1 MRFVSIQKN
10 RQITLGINTEDGIL
24 DVSAA
29 LSRLPT
35 AGIPTDPM
43 EVIRMNQQ
51 EREKLLQFVSR
62 AAQSSEEGW
71 FVKEEEIEFGPC
83 VPKPSKIICVGL
95 NYRKHADES
104 NMPYPEVPLLFNKF
118 PNSLTG
124 HKQLVKVPSVTQ
136 ELDYEVELGMVIGS
150 RAADVSVED
159 ALEHVFG
166 YCTANDLSA
175 RDLQMRTS
183 QWMLGKTSD
192 GFCPIGPELV
202 TADEIADPQNLELRT
217 YVNGELR
224 QNSNTKDMIFTCAE
238 IISYI
243 SKYMT
248 LEPGDL
254 ILTGTPEGVALGM
267 PPEQRQYLKP
277 GDVVDVEIAGL
288 GRLTNRFV

>member
-1 MRFVSIQKN
+1 
-10 RQITLGINTEDGIL
+10 
-24 DVSAA
+24 
-29 LSRLPT
+29 
-35 AGIPTDPM
+35 
-43 EVIRMNQQ
+43 
-51 EREKLLQFVSR
+51 
-62 AAQSSEEGW
+62 
-71 FVKEEEIEFGPC
+71 
-83 VPKPSKIICVGL
+83 
-95 NYRKHADES
+95 
-104 NMPYPEVPLLFNKF
+104 
-118 PNSLTG
+118 
-124 HKQLVKVPSVTQ
+124 
-136 ELDYEVELGMVIGS
+136 
-150 RAADVSVED
+150 
-159 ALEHVFG
+159 
-166 YCTANDLSA
+166 
-175 RDLQMRTS
+175 MRTS

-202 TADEIADPQNLELRT
+202 TADDIADPQNLELRT